1 MILDFTLALN
11 ALIWFA
17 TMILPLYGL
26 ITGYKRRRDLMMRA
40 SLLIVCLIVALL
52 TLEVTLDVVAIPGHE
67 EELSV
72 LQGYRQW
79 LFLGASGSLALGW
92 ALFVMGKALRG
103 RK

>member
-17 TMILPLYGL
+17 TLILPLYGL
-26 ITGYKRRRDLMMRA
+26 ITGYKLRRDLMMRA

-52 TLEVTLDVVAIPGHE
+52 TLEVTLNVVAIPGHE
-67 EELSV
+67 EKLSI

-79 LFLGASGSLALGW
+79 LLFGTSGSMALGW
-92 ALFVMGKALRG
+92 ALFVMGKAIRS
-103 RK
+103 RR